1 MNNPEMQPAMDDNV
15 VAPGSKGKTRKGP
28 RPRHIPIRTCAVCR
42 EQGSKRGLTRVVR
55 QPDGT
60 VAIDPSGRLNGRG
73 AYICDKASCWER
85 AASTDVLAK
94 ALNVDLT
101 PEFREDLRQFGLTV
115 ASNPASS
122 DTTGM

>member
-1 MNNPEMQPAMDDNV
+1 MSEPVGQAAMNDNSS
-15 VAPGSKGKTRKGP
+15 APGPKGKTRKGP
-28 RPRHIPIRTCAVCR
+28 RPRHVPVRTCAICR
-42 EQGSKRGLTRVVR
+42 EQGTKRGLTRVVR

-73 AYICDKASCWER
+73 AYLCSKPGCWER

-94 ALNVDLT
+94 ALNVEL
-101 PEFREDLRQFGLTV
+101 PEQFRDELRQYGPTV
-115 ASNPASS
+115 AGVVGAS